1 MSFFFFIIILSP
13 VHVVADRWLVMDGT
27 STLKSQLMLFSPGV
41 KKDIAFLQLLI
52 LNAQIKPL

>member
-1 MSFFFFIIILSP
+1 MMKIDCTDVFFFFFILSP

-41 KKDIAFLQLLI
+41 KKI
-52 LNAQIKPL
+52 LHFCSCSS